1 VETTPY
7 VRESGSG
14 VSVICLHSAA
24 SSSGQW
30 RALMSALSDTYHV
43 VAMDL
48 YGYGK
53 SPDWTESRDV
63 CLADEISLIEPVISQ
78 ANHFHLVGH
87 SYGAHVAL
95 RLALDN
101 PGRVRSLTL
110 YEPVAF
116 YLLKPDEAA
125 RLEIETIRDETIR
138 LIASG
143 VDESAAE
150 CFLDYWIG
158 PGAWAAV
165 PQPARAGILKGM
177 QKIKAEWKTGFE
189 PTCLPE
195 QIQTLSMPV
204 LLLTGSQTTSSARGV
219 MQVIRGLL
227 PNAAYVELSGL
238 GHMGP
243 VTHPDAVN
251 REIGN
256 FIAAQDG

>member
-1 VETTPY
+1 MESTPY

-14 VSVICLHSAA
+14 IHVICLHSSA

-30 RALMSALSDTYHV
+30 RALISALSDSYHV

-63 CLADEISLIEPVISQ
+63 RLADEISFIEPVISK
-78 ANHFHLVGH
+78 AGHFHLVGH
-87 SYGAHVAL
+87 SYGAHIAL

-101 PGRVRSLTL
+101 PARVRSLTL

-116 YLLKPDEAA
+116 YLLKPDNAA
-125 RLEIETIRDETIR
+125 RLEIEAIRDETNR

-143 VDESAAE
+143 AEERAAE
-150 CFLDYWIG
+150 RFLEYWIG

-177 QKIKAEWKTGFE
+177 QKLKAEWKTGFE
-189 PTCLPE
+189 PTCFPE

-204 LLLTGSQTTSSARGV
+204 LLLKGSQTTSAARGV

-227 PNAAYVELSGL
+227 PNAAYVELTGL

-251 REIGN
+251 REIVN
-256 FIAAQDG
+256 FITAQDG